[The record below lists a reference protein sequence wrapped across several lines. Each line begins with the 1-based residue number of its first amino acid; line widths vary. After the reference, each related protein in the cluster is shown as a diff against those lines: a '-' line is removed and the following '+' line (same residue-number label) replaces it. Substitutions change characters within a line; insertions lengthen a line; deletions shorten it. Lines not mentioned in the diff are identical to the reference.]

1 MFLYQQKLSF
11 WPELPKISIFFE
23 ILTSNDMQSDASNLL
38 QFLLK
43 CKEIVETRSK
53 SWLFGSFWEVIF
65 VYSPLTPYELHPNI
79 LANEELNCTFISIA
93 FLFANLEIFKVFR
106 SDSGAIK
113 WSLLGGF
120 WPLLSQILFDLAE
133 TLHRG
138 SLLIRQTK
146 CLKNPSKF

>member
-23 ILTSNDMQSDASNLL
+23 ILTFDDMENDASNLL

-79 LANEELNCTFISIA
+79 LANEELSCPFISIA
-93 FLFANLEIFKVFR
+93 FLFVNLEIFKVFR
-106 SDSGAIK
+106 NDSGAMK
-113 WSLLGGF
+113 WSLLGEF
-120 WPLLSQILFDLAE
+120 WPLLPQILFDLAE
-133 TLHRG
+133 ILHRG
-138 SLLIRQTK
+138 SLLIRPTK